1 MRYEF
6 YDHLSQ
12 LENIGSLRIP
22 VTLQGTESPERPN
35 PRFDFFKNKRILQFI
50 KIWLALL
57 SQLVTWVALP
67 NKFVAWLVLPGKLV
81 RWVTLSGK
89 LVAWAVLPGR
99 LATWIDLPGKLV
111 RWVALSVFSVRQ
123 GYEGADDQTYL
134 FGEDEQAYAFPAP
147 SAEFPADPSLQTE
160 GDEATQYLVL
170 SGRSSGQPQ
179 RVYASALSGQGIE
192 NRPPSQSRVR
202 ETGIGSL
209 VLLCTLCSAEFLPS
223 PFAPLPIKQ
232 EPQMAEKAFLQLCH
246 TCPSCHQTACPCCWN
261 NRLQRCLQCLQA
273 AGQLTRLHMPSLE
286 HITASLQFVCMS
298 LGQFQL
304 QALEMDQQN
313 VTKSGVSRSMLEQ
326 TEEEDHASEHW
337 LIRLAS
343 KLEHLLTAWVFLLL
357 CAIVIMCALA
367 LCFEQC
373 NTLFIYWLHVDF
385 RREIAFYVQI
395 LQFFHA

>member
-12 LENIGSLRIP
+12 LENIGGLLIP
-22 VTLQGTESPERPN
+22 VTLQSTEPAERPN
-35 PRFDFFKNKRILQFI
+35 PRLDFFKNKRILQVM
-50 KIWLALL
+50 KSWMALPGKR
-57 SQLVTWVALP
+57 VTWVAL
-67 NKFVAWLVLPGKLV
+67 LGKLV
-81 RWVTLSGK
+81 TWV
-89 LVAWAVLPGR
+89 VLPGR
-99 LATWIDLPGKLV
+99 LATWVDLPGKLV

-123 GYEGADDQTYL
+123 RHEGSDDQAYL

-147 SAEFPADPSLQTE
+147 SADFPADPSLQAE
-160 GDEATQYLVL
+160 GDEATQYLVPTR
-170 SGRSSGQPQ
+170 RSSSLPT
-179 RVYASALSGQGIE
+179 RVYGQRIE
-192 NRPPSQSRVR
+192 NRPSSQSRVR
-202 ETGIGSL
+202 EAGIGSL

-223 PFAPLPIKQ
+223 PFAPLPIRQ
-232 EPQMAEKAFLQLCH
+232 EPQAAEKAFLQLCH

-298 LGQFQL
+298 LGRFQL

-313 VTKSGVSRSMLEQ
+313 VAKFGVSRSMLEQ
-326 TEEEDHASEHW
+326 TEEEEPASEHW

-343 KLEHLLTAWVFLLL
+343 KLERLLTVWVFLLL
-357 CAIVIMCALA
+357 CAIVIMCVLA

-373 NTLFIYWLHVDF
+373 NTLFAYWLHVDF